1 MRKVLL
7 NNRVSEEAM
16 SMDPYMSATAIARD
30 IASGKVSARE
40 VTDFYIDRIEQFD
53 AKINAVVV
61 RDFEGARIAAD
72 AADAG
77 LKAGQA
83 TGPLH
88 GVPMTIKESYDIAG
102 LPTTFGIPAQ
112 RDNIAATDSTV
123 VRRFKAAG
131 AHFIGKTNVPINLA
145 DLQSYNE
152 IYGTTSNPWDLGR
165 TPGGSSGGS
174 AAALAAGMTGLDSGS
189 DIGGS
194 IRSPAHYCGVY
205 GHKPTWNVISPEG
218 HALPGNYA
226 VGDLSVVGPMARR
239 SEDLAVAMDVC
250 AGPGRLDAP
259 GWTLT
264 LPRPRKASLA
274 DYRVAIWADDA
285 CAPVDSEITDRIA
298 EVVDALTLAGATM
311 SDSARPDIDFD
322 DATLTYKYLLH
333 GAMSRRTAPEA
344 RVRFAKVAAD
354 GADEDTSYR
363 MVTARGQT
371 QSHATWL
378 DHHHERTRLRQQWN
392 AFFDEWDILICP
404 QTTTTAF
411 LHDQGSPG
419 RRTVPVNGGAQPY
432 FQQLFWAGLITAPY
446 LPSTVFPTGPG
457 PSGLPIGLQAVGAEY
472 NDYVAIDFTRL
483 LAREIG
489 GFVAPGM

>member
-1 MRKVLL
+1 
-7 NNRVSEEAM
+7 M
-16 SMDPYMSATAIARD
+16 SIDPFSSATSSARD
-30 IASGKVSARE
+30 IASGRVTARE
-40 VTDFYIDRIEQFD
+40 LTEFYIERIEQLD
-53 AKINAVVV
+53 TAINAVVV
-61 RDFEGARIAAD
+61 RDFDGARAAAD
-72 AADAG
+72 AADAA
-77 LKAGQA
+77 LKAGQVV
-83 TGPLH
+83 GPLH

-112 RDNIAATDSTV
+112 RDNIATADAAV

-131 AHFIGKTNVPINLA
+131 AHFLGKTNVPINLA
-145 DLQSYNE
+145 DLQSYND

-194 IRSPAHYCGVY
+194 IRNPAHYCGVY

-226 VGDLSVVGPMARR
+226 VGDLSVVGPMARS

-274 DYRVAIWADDA
+274 DYRVVVWADDER
-285 CAPVDSEITDRIA
+285 APIDSEITDRIA
-298 EVVDALTLAGATM
+298 EVVEALARAGATV

-322 DATLTYKYLLH
+322 AATLTYKYLLH
-333 GAMSRRTAPEA
+333 GAMSRRTPPEA
-344 RVRFAKVAAD
+344 RAKFVKVAAD
-354 GADEDTSYR
+354 FADDDTSDR

-371 QSHATWL
+371 QPHSTWL
-378 DHHHERTRLRQQWN
+378 GHHHERTRLRQKWN
-392 AFFDEWDILICP
+392 AFFNEWDILICP

-411 LHDQGSPG
+411 AHDQGPPG
-419 RRTVPVNGGAQPY
+419 RRTVTVNGGAQPY

-457 PSGLPIGLQAVGAEY
+457 SSGLPIGLQAVGAEY

-489 GFVAPGM
+489 GFVAPRL